1 MWDSDRQE
9 REAEEV
15 SSISD
20 DVDDVGLAVS
30 SESQDTNPGGAG
42 KRKVLH
48 PEDR

>member
-9 REAEEV
+9 REED
-15 SSISD
+15 D
-20 DVDDVGLAVS
+20 DVGLGLAVS
-30 SESQDTNPGGAG
+30 SELQGTNPGGAG